1 LESIRELIIKDG
13 KKNKWINDDEWL
25 INQRFCNVFDYF
37 EVSTYTK
44 KCDSSPQIVDNYDKS
59 QQSDVSVKSEKK

>member
-13 KKNKWINDDEWL
+13 KKNKWINDDEGL
-25 INQRFCNVFDYF
+25 INQWFCNVFDYF

-44 KCDSSPQIVDNYDKS
+44 KCDASPQIVDNYDKS